1 MDKSESFMNWGFNPN
16 SGRNPTPYYLV
27 FGGATEDM
35 EAWSGMAKFS
45 KLEDALIQLFEC
57 WDDWTPWIFDD
68 LRNYVGV
75 GEGVNLRNDDGR
87 IVEAY
92 LKNLYFVQRKS
103 KTETPSQRDN
113 IGLVKKLP
121 EPKSHLINPKIN
133 KDEIE
138 IRKLVTLSGLRE
150 AESTPEYLERVRK
163 EYEDYIKNS
172 PVIQDYIQN
181 LDSLA
186 KQGKKICN
194 SKWQVNR
201 NNIYHDNFTICEL
214 KHWLETSGNCW
225 KIIFSP

>member
-1 MDKSESFMNWGFNPN
+1 MNWGFNPN

-27 FGGATEDM
+27 FGGCGEDM
-35 EAWSGMAKFS
+35 DAWCGMAKFS

-68 LRNYVGV
+68 LLNYVGV
-75 GEGVNLRNDDGR
+75 GEGANLRNDNGR

-92 LKNLYFVQRKS
+92 LKNKYYVKRKS
-103 KTETPSQRDN
+103 KPDIFPSTNFEQRQY
-113 IGLVKKLP
+113 IGIVKKPP
-121 EPKSHLINPKIN
+121 EPKSHLINPKIIKN
-133 KDEIE
+133 EIE
-138 IRKLVTLSGLRE
+138 IRNLATLSALRE
-150 AESTPEYLERVRK
+150 AEPTSEYLERVRK

-172 PVIQDYIQN
+172 PVIQDYIKN

-194 SKWQVNR
+194 TKWQVDR

-214 KHWLETSGNCW
+214 KHWLETSGNTW
-225 KIIFSP
+225 KIVFSP

>member
-1 MDKSESFMNWGFNPN
+1 MNWGFNPN

-121 EPKSHLINPKIN
+121 EPKSNLINPKIN